1 MTTVPVSTAPASTT
15 APDTTVS
22 APTTARDQ
30 TFGILSLVVSIVS
43 VVSGFIPVG
52 SVVAI
57 ILGGVALQREPASRK
72 LATAGIIIGA
82 IPVAISV
89 GMLTLLPFGLLSAIG
104 VGALG
109 FGWF

>member
-1 MTTVPVSTAPASTT
+1 MTSIPASTT
-15 APDTTVS
+15 AETV
-22 APTTARDQ
+22 PTVRTGDQ

-43 VVSGFIPVG
+43 VIASFVPIG
-52 SVVAI
+52 SIVAI

-72 LATAGIIIGA
+72 LATAGILIGA
-82 IPVAISV
+82 IPVALMAGFAV
-89 GMLTLLPFGLLSAIG
+89 MVPFGFLSALG